1 MPRSRCL
8 PLAGLLLVWLA
19 QSPAQATTAWPA
31 ADAHARHQ
39 LQAWQQQYRQ
49 LPAVEQ
55 QRIARAAEQFRRLP
69 PVEQQQLQRSFAQ
82 LDQHHRDGWRLGPR
96 LGRHWAGLQPLFA
109 YVLPE
114 QREPLL
120 QMLHG
125 LDDPSLERL
134 VRLAQRTP
142 PEQRQ
147 ELRAQLLQQP
157 ASRRGTWLQQAGP

>member
-1 MPRSRCL
+1 MPRSRRL

-19 QSPAQATTAWPA
+19 PLSAQAMA
-31 ADAHARHQ
+31 APNDKAPARHQ
-39 LQAWQQQYRQ
+39 LQAWQQQYQQ
-49 LPAVEQ
+49 LPVSEQ
-55 QRIARAAEQFRRLP
+55 RRIARAAEQLRQLP
-69 PVEQQQLQRSFAQ
+69 PAEQQQLQRSFAQ

-96 LGRHWAGLQPLFA
+96 LGLHWAGLQPLFA

-125 LDDPSLERL
+125 LDEPSLERL

-147 ELRAQLLQQP
+147 GLREQLLQQQ
-157 ASRRGTWLQQAGP
+157 ATQRAAWLQQQAGP

>member
-1 MPRSRCL
+1 MPRLCCL
-8 PLAGLLLVWLA
+8 PLAGLLLAWLA
-19 QSPAQATTAWPA
+19 PLPAMATAGPDGDA
-31 ADAHARHQ
+31 AARHQ
-39 LQAWQQQYRQ
+39 VQAWLQQYQQ
-49 LPAVEQ
+49 LPVAEQ
-55 QRIARAAEQFRRLP
+55 QRIARAAEQLRQLP
-69 PVEQQQLQRSFAQ
+69 PAEQQQLQRRFAQ

-125 LDDPSLERL
+125 LDEASLERL

-147 ELRAQLLQQP
+147 GLREQLLQQP
-157 ASRRGTWLQQAGP
+157 APRRAGWLQQQTGP

>member
-1 MPRSRCL
+1 MPALRCL
-8 PLAGLLLVWLA
+8 PIAGLLLACALPALA
-19 QSPAQATTAWPA
+19 A
-31 ADAHARHQ
+31 ARPSDPVQARHQ
-39 LQAWQQQYRQ
+39 LQAWQQQYQQ
-49 LPAVEQ
+49 LPASEQ
-55 QRIARAAEQFRRLP
+55 RRIARAAEQFRQLP
-69 PVEQQQLQRSFAQ
+69 LAEQQQLQRSFAQ

-125 LDDPSLERL
+125 LDEPSLERL

-147 ELRAQLLQQP
+147 GLREQLQQQP
-157 ASRRGTWLQQAGP
+157 ATQRAAWLQQQAGP